1 MVAKKAQK
9 SNKMGRRFQIS
20 DVVSTKG
27 DIIVDKKTE
36 IKMKKKAASMVL
48 ATDTTPKDILDFIN
62 EVKAENDSFD
72 NSERF
77 RGRKEDAKYVLPHI
91 IAPMEEHGLRI
102 NPTTGRAEKSG
113 KEFRDIGMAMW
124 HDILSFGRATMDEL
138 TKRYRGLNK
147 NLVQIMLNSML
158 EKHYLKKYKERDGTK
173 TLEVITE
180 DEYTKWNKERG
191 IKELDD
197 KFKDVNIEDGIPA
210 PPIEELEVISQWEVI
225 SAEEAEKRY
234 GAKLVGRKQSD

>member
-1 MVAKKAQK
+1 MVKKAFK
-9 SNKMGRRFQIS
+9 LS

-27 DIIVDKKTE
+27 DITVDKKTE
-36 IKMKKKAASMVL
+36 IKMKKRAATMIL

-158 EKHYLKKYKERDGTK
+158 ERHYLKKHKERDGTK
-173 TLEVITE
+173 TLEVVTE
-180 DEYTKWNKERG
+180 DEYAKWNKEHG
-191 IKELDD
+191 VKELDD
-197 KFKDVNIEDGIPA
+197 KFKDIDVEEIIN
-210 PPIEELEVISQWEVI
+210 PPIEEPEVISSWEVI
-225 SAEEAEKRY
+225 SSEEAEKRY